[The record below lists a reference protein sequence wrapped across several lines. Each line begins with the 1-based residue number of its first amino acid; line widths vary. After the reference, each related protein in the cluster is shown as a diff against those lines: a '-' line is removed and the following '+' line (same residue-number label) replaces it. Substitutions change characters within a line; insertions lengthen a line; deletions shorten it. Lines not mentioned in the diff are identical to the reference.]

1 MRISDTAAMSGVSRQ
16 TAHKRL
22 VRPARRAD
30 DRQGLP
36 PASYEGLGVVV
47 ECVMTDNGPAYRSGE
62 FNALL
67 EARGMGHKY
76 TRPFSPWQNGKV
88 ERMNRTIAR
97 EWQHARV
104 WESKG
109 GQDLRFAPLHRLL
122 QLGPSAQRV
131 RRLASDVTHSRCK
144 QCLGT

>member
-1 MRISDTAAMSGVSRQ
+1 MRISDAAAMSGVSHQ

-36 PASYEGLGVVV
+36 PASYEDLGVVV

-104 WESKG
+104 WESRG
-109 GQDLRFAPLHRLL
+109 SGPPLCPPSSIATIGTVRTARAEACLRCHA
-122 QLGPSAQRV
+122 
-131 RRLASDVTHSRCK
+131 
-144 QCLGT
+144 